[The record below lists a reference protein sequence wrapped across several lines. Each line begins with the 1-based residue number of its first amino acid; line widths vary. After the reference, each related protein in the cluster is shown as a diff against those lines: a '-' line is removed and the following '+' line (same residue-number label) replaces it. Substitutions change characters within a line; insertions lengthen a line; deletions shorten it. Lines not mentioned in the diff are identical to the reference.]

1 MSRTPGRAAALVLT
15 ALLGGGALWGATAP
29 APLAAPAPP
38 SPNEALLAALRLC
51 DRGRVAQAL
60 QAGANPDAKELA
72 GQAFPLA
79 LPCPGPE
86 IAHLLLAKGLD
97 PRRRNGEGYDALL
110 LAVRAGRADVVPLL
124 LDLGV
129 DPNTALPP
137 PPPEPGA
144 PPVRPG
150 TRNGDSALLLA
161 VKKKDTATLRILLDA
176 GADPNRPG
184 EGGTTPLYT
193 AVEQK
198 QIETARMLLTH
209 GADPNVTK
217 NGKPVFVEAVS
228 GGMDML
234 ILLLEHEADINAVTV
249 DPDGRGGPGETA
261 LMTAVTLHKKELVRY
276 LIAAG
281 ADVSIRS
288 TAGDSALDLAEAEGE
303 KGRIDPEIVKLLR
316 EAAGRKE

>member
-51 DRGRVAQAL
+51 DRGRVGQAL

-303 KGRIDPEIVKLLR
+303 KG
-316 EAAGRKE
+316 

>member
-1 MSRTPGRAAALVLT
+1 MSRKPGSAVALVALT
-15 ALLGGGALWGATAP
+15 VLLGGGALRA
-29 APLAAPAPP
+29 AAPSPP
-38 SPNEALLAALRLC
+38 SATEALLAALRLC
-51 DRGRVAQAL
+51 DRERVGQAL
-60 QAGANPDAKELA
+60 EAGANPNARELA

-86 IAHLLLAKGLD
+86 IAHLLLGKGLD
-97 PRRRNGEGYDALL
+97 FRRRNGEGYDALL
-110 LAVRAGRADVVPLL
+110 LAVRAGRADVIPLL

-129 DPNTALPP
+129 DPNTSLPP
-137 PPPEPGA
+137 APPEPGA

-161 VKKKDTATLRILLDA
+161 VRKRDTATLRLLLDA

-184 EGGTTPLYT
+184 EGGTTPLYA

-198 QIETARMLLTH
+198 QIESARTLLTH
-209 GADPNVTK
+209 GADANVQK

-261 LMTAVTLHKKELVRY
+261 LLRAVILHNKQLVGY

-281 ADVSIRS
+281 ADVSIRN
-288 TAGDSALDLAEAEGE
+288 TAGDSALDLAEEEQE
-303 KGRIDPEIVKLLR
+303 KGKGDPEIVRMLR
-316 EAAGRKE
+316 AVAGRERG